1 MPLVNDV
8 HSALNATEV
17 REIIRPVSVSEVQAV
32 VRRAARAGVGLAM
45 AGGRHA
51 MGGQQ
56 FRRAGLLLD
65 MTALNRSIRFDADR
79 GLLEIEAGAMWPRII
94 AATHEAQPGP
104 VKRWGIRQKQTG
116 ADLLT
121 LGGSIAANAH
131 GRGLRMAPL
140 SDDIEDLT
148 LVGPS
153 GDLVRKRRHA
163 Q

>member
-8 HSALNATEV
+8 HSGLNATEV
-17 REIIRPVSVSEVQAV
+17 REVIRPISVPQVQAAI
-32 VRRAARAGVGLAM
+32 RRAARTGLGLAI

-65 MTALNRSIRFDADR
+65 MTAMTRTIRFDAER

-104 VKRWGIRQKQTG
+104 IKRWGIRQKQTG
-116 ADLLT
+116 ADLLS

-131 GRGLRMAPL
+131 GRGLRMRPI

-153 GDLVRKRRHA
+153 
-163 Q
+163 